1 MVIDRTD
8 GTGGYMKYRETEDDK
23 KLRKKFTASMDHA
36 YLRQLGVKTGTFRG
50 LSPFNLE
57 MTYPI
62 TAIAGKNGSGKSS
75 VLALACCAF
84 HNGDHGFKMPRRA
97 LPYYTF
103 KDFFIRHRDDPSQK
117 EVRVVYSIAHNNW
130 TQSARLPEGVGV
142 GVQARH
148 KKANGRWN
156 DYASR
161 VERNVI
167 YLGIERVVPHFERS
181 QSRSYSAIFKDV
193 PAKGWEEK
201 VAKTVGDILGKTY
214 TKFRYVHHARYSLP
228 VVECDGVVYSGFHMG
243 AGESALFEIFST
255 IYECGAS
262 SLVAIDEMELGLHTH
277 AQIKFINCLKAL
289 CKSMHIQVICTTH
302 SRDILAELPPDA
314 RFFLER
320 IGGKTRL
327 TPNIS
332 PDFAFSKMAHTN
344 SREVTLF
351 VEDDVASVLVSAAL
365 PSAVRARVAIVAVG
379 SASAIAR
386 QLAAAYMRKDERHFQ
401 AIFDGDQR
409 KAASTNLAH
418 ARNMAETP
426 GGDFDN
432 WVDLRFDYLPGETW
446 TESWI
451 MEKARECLGPLSI
464 ALGATEGEL
473 AAIIEWSVQAGKHSE
488 FVEAARH
495 LGLSRAACLQHFS
508 HVVATALPAE
518 FDVLRAAVNSALDA

>member
-1 MVIDRTD
+1 
-8 GTGGYMKYRETEDDK
+8 MKYRETEDDK
-23 KLRKKFTASMDHA
+23 KLRKKFGASMDHA
-36 YLRQLGVKTGTFRG
+36 YLHSLGVRRGTFRG
-50 LSPFNLE
+50 LSTFTLE

-75 VLALACCAF
+75 LLALACCAF
-84 HNGDHGFKMPRRA
+84 HNDDDGFKMPRRA

-103 KDFFIRHRDDPSQK
+103 KDFFIRHKDDPPQR
-117 EVRVVYSIAHNNW
+117 EVRIDYRIAFNVW
-130 TQSARLPEGVGV
+130 TPSARFPQGVGV
-142 GVQARH
+142 GLQSRH

-156 DYASR
+156 DYAKR

-181 QSRSYSAIFKDV
+181 QSRSYSSVFKDV
-193 PAKGWEEK
+193 PAKGWEAN
-201 VAKTVGDILGKTY
+201 VAKAVGHILGKNY

-262 SLVAIDEMELGLHTH
+262 SLVVIDEIELGLHTH
-277 AQIKFINCLKAL
+277 AQIKLMECLKTL

-320 IGGKTRL
+320 IGGKTKL
-327 TPNIS
+327 TPNVS

-351 VEDDVASVLVSAAL
+351 VEDDVAAALVAAAL
-365 PSAVRARVAIVAVG
+365 PSALRIRVAVVPVG
-379 SASAIAR
+379 SASAISR
-386 QLAAAYMRKDERHFQ
+386 QLAAAYMRRDDRHCL
-401 AIFDGDQR
+401 AVFDGDQR
-409 KAASTNLAH
+409 KFADTNLAH
-418 ARNMAETP
+418 ARNMAESP
-426 GGDFDN
+426 GQNFDA
-432 WVDLRFDYLPGETW
+432 WVKQRFHYLPGDTW

-451 MEKARECLGPLSI
+451 MEKAGACLEPL
-464 ALGATEGEL
+464 AAAFGATDGEL
-473 AAIIEWSVQAGKHSE
+473 GDIIEWAVQAGKHSE
-488 FVEAARH
+488 FVEAGRH
-495 LGLSRAACLQHFS
+495 LGLGRSACLQHFS
-508 HVVATALPAE
+508 HTVATTLPQE
-518 FDVLRAAVNSALDA
+518 FDALRSVVSTALDG